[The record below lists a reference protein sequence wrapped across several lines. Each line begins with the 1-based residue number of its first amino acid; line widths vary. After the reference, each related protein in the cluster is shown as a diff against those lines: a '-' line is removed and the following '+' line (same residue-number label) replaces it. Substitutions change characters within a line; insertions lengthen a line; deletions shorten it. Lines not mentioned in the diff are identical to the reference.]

1 VTSCWHTSINSPAFH
16 HTLLLHESRFVVAH
30 QRFLRQIHGMNGV
43 NPWVKSARAGF
54 TLIELL
60 LVIAIIGIM
69 SALVLTAIGNAAQDS
84 RNVIARQQQVV
95 IQEALSAWISSASSG
110 TNGLQSARA
119 VYAGASSD
127 IAKLALIQNYL
138 GGDTYGHFTN
148 SSSGTLRSDAMAK
161 IGASLQFSTWTT
173 SNYPAVELIE

>member
-1 VTSCWHTSINSPAFH
+1 MDGFNS
-16 HTLLLHESRFVVAH
+16 
-30 QRFLRQIHGMNGV
+30 
-43 NPWVKSARAGF
+43 WVKSTRAGF

-84 RNVIARQQQVV
+84 RSVIARQQQVV

-110 TNGLQSARA
+110 TNGLRVARA
-119 VYAGASSD
+119 AYAATGTD
-127 IAKLALIQNYL
+127 NIAKLALIQNYL

-148 SSSGTLRSDAMAK
+148 SSDGTTLRSDAMAK
-161 IGASLQFSTWTT
+161 IGARLQFSPNWTNT
-173 SNYPAVELIE
+173 NYPSVELIE